1 MSTKLMIRQCD
12 LCHDSRNF
20 WACDT
25 CEKWFHVSCVATVS
39 SSPSIQELVEPSE
52 WECSNCSKATPNQ
65 KRMLCLTR
73 NISSLERDRVAL
85 QQKFANQP
93 EALEEYIENVDW
105 HLARL
110 KSEYQSLAGIP
121 IPSPDIK

>member
-1 MSTKLMIRQCD
+1 
-12 LCHDSRNF
+12 
-20 WACDT
+20 
-25 CEKWFHVSCVATVS
+25 
-39 SSPSIQELVEPSE
+39 
-52 WECSNCSKATPNQ
+52 
-65 KRMLCLTR
+65 MLCLTR